1 LAGGVGGS
9 QPVVVSGS
17 FSLSSTASHTGRTGA
32 AAPPAGWA
40 SSGYN
45 GSNGATSSLF
55 GGTFIGSGGSGAIA
69 DNITAMAPDALT
81 ELDANALTELENV
94 SVMFVQ
100 SQNEGTIAT
109 GDTRVNARLVGVSSE
124 YFEAVKPE
132 IAMGSYLSSSSF
144 AQTAKDVVFGAD
156 AANDVGLTADM
167 LGQTVKLNGQ
177 DFRLVGVLDDQ
188 AGFGTSG
195 RVYVTL
201 DSARKLF
208 SQYPYVS
215 SIVIQANTAEQV
227 DALQLTA
234 DSLLRERYGLGADTD
249 ARYTIT
255 NQASLIAAVSSIT
268 DTLGLLLTGIAA
280 ISLIVGGIGIMNIML
295 VSVRERTREIGV
307 RRAIGAK
314 QSNILTQ
321 FLIEAIVLSLAGGV
335 IGLIL
340 GQIAAFFLAILGDW
354 VFAIKLDTVVLALGF
369 SLLVGVVF
377 GVWPART
384 AAKLEPID
392 ALRFE

>member
-1 LAGGVGGS
+1 MRLLGTARLALNRIWATKTRSLLTMLGVVIGVAAIVALTSIVDGAS
-9 QPVVVSGS
+9 QGINK
-17 FSLSSTASHTGRTGA
+17 SL
-32 AAPPAGWA
+32 
-40 SSGYN
+40 
-45 GSNGATSSLF
+45 ATL
-55 GGTFIGSGGSGAIA
+55 GTNQL
-69 DNITAMAPDALT
+69 NITAMASDALT
-81 ELDANALTELENV
+81 EQDAQALSELDGV

-100 SQNEGTIAT
+100 AQNEGTIAT
-109 GDTRVNARLVGVSSE
+109 DNKRVNARLVGVSAQ
-124 YFEAVKPE
+124 YFDAVKPE
-132 IAMGSYLSSSSF
+132 IALGAYLSESKW
-144 AQTAKDVVFGAD
+144 AAEAKDVVFGAD
-156 AANDVGLTADM
+156 AANDLGLTADM
-167 LGQTVKLNGQ
+167 LGKTVKLNGQ

-188 AGFGTSG
+188 AGFGTGG

-215 SIVIQANTAEQV
+215 SIVVQ
-227 DALQLTA
+227 A
-234 DSLLRERYGLGADTD
+234 DSPEVVDGLQVAADRLLRERYGLGAETN

-268 DTLGLLLTGIAA
+268 DTLGLLLTGIAG
-280 ISLIVGGIGIMNIML
+280 ISLVVGGIGIMNIML

-335 IGLIL
+335 VGLIL
-340 GQIAAFFLAILGDW
+340 GQIAAFFLAIIGDW
-354 VFAIKLDTVVLALGF
+354 VFSIQLDTVLLALGF
-369 SLLVGVVF
+369 SLVVGVLF

>member
-1 LAGGVGGS
+1 MRLLGTAALALNRIWATKVRSLLTMLGVVIGVAAIVALTSIVDGAS
-9 QPVVVSGS
+9 QGINK
-17 FSLSSTASHTGRTGA
+17 SL
-32 AAPPAGWA
+32 
-40 SSGYN
+40 
-45 GSNGATSSLF
+45 ATL
-55 GGTFIGSGGSGAIA
+55 GTNQL
-69 DNITAMAPDALT
+69 NITAMAPDALT
-81 ELDANALTELENV
+81 ELDANALAELENV

-124 YFEAVKPE
+124 YFQAVKPE
-132 IAMGSYLSSSSF
+132 IALGSYLSSSSF

-215 SIVIQANTAEQV
+215 SIVIQANTPEQV

-234 DSLLRERYGLGADTD
+234 DSLLRERYGLGADTE

-321 FLIEAIVLSLAGGV
+321 FLIEAIVLSLVGGV

-340 GQIAAFFLAILGDW
+340 GEIAAFFLAILGDW
-354 VFAIKLDTVVLALGF
+354 VFEIKLDTVVLALGF

>member
-1 LAGGVGGS
+1 MLGVVIGVAAIVALTSIVDGASQGINKSLAT
-9 QPVVVSGS
+9 
-17 FSLSSTASHTGRTGA
+17 L
-32 AAPPAGWA
+32 
-40 SSGYN
+40 
-45 GSNGATSSLF
+45 
-55 GGTFIGSGGSGAIA
+55 GTNQL
-69 DNITAMAPDALT
+69 NITAMAPDALT
-81 ELDANALTELENV
+81 ELDANALASLDDV

-100 SQNEGTIAT
+100 SSNEGTIAT
-109 GDTRVNARLVGVSSE
+109 GDTRVNARLVGVSKD

-132 IAMGSYLSSSSF
+132 IALGSYLSSSSF
-144 AQTAKDVVFGAD
+144 AQSAKDVVFGAD
-156 AANDVGLTADM
+156 AANDVGITSDM

-215 SIVIQANTAEQV
+215 SIVIQANTPEQV
-227 DALQLTA
+227 DALQVTA
-234 DSLLRERYGLGADTD
+234 DQLLRERYGLAADTD

-255 NQASLIAAVSSIT
+255 NQASLIAAVGSIT

-335 IGLIL
+335 VGLIL
-340 GQIAAFFLAILGDW
+340 GEIAAFFLAILGDW
-354 VFAIKLDTVVLALGF
+354 VFAIKLDTVLLALGF

>member
-1 LAGGVGGS
+1 LNLLGTAALALNRIWATKVRSLLTMLGVVIGVAAIVALTSIVDGAS
-9 QPVVVSGS
+9 QGINK
-17 FSLSSTASHTGRTGA
+17 SL
-32 AAPPAGWA
+32 
-40 SSGYN
+40 
-45 GSNGATSSLF
+45 ATL
-55 GGTFIGSGGSGAIA
+55 GTNQL
-69 DNITAMAPDALT
+69 NITAMAPDALT
-81 ELDANALTELENV
+81 ELDANALAELENV

-109 GDTRVNARLVGVSSE
+109 GDIRVNARLVGVSSK

-132 IAMGSYLSSSSF
+132 IALGSYLSSSSY

-188 AGFGTSG
+188 AGFGTGG

-201 DSARKLF
+201 DAARKLF

-215 SIVIQANTAEQV
+215 SIVIQANTPEQV
-227 DALQLTA
+227 DALQVTA
-234 DSLLRERYGLGADTD
+234 DTLLRERYGLGVDTE

-335 IGLIL
+335 VGLIL
-340 GQIAAFFLAILGDW
+340 GEIAAFFLAILGDW
-354 VFAIKLDTVVLALGF
+354 VFAIKVDTVVLALGF

>member
-1 LAGGVGGS
+1 MRLLGTARLALNRIWATKVRSLLTMLGVVIGVAAIVALTSIVDGAS
-9 QPVVVSGS
+9 QGINK
-17 FSLSSTASHTGRTGA
+17 SL
-32 AAPPAGWA
+32 
-40 SSGYN
+40 
-45 GSNGATSSLF
+45 ATL
-55 GGTFIGSGGSGAIA
+55 GTNQL
-69 DNITAMAPDALT
+69 NITAMAPDALT
-81 ELDANALTELENV
+81 EQDAAALAELEGV

-100 SQNEGTIAT
+100 AQNEGTIAT
-109 GDTRVNARLVGVSSE
+109 QDKRVNARLVGVSSQ
-124 YFEAVKPE
+124 YFAAVKPE
-132 IAMGSYLSSSSF
+132 IALGSYLSDSKF
-144 AQTAKDVVFGAD
+144 AAEAKDVVFGAD
-156 AANDVGLTADM
+156 AANDLGLTSDM

-188 AGFGTSG
+188 AGFGTNG

-208 SQYPYVS
+208 SQYPFVS
-215 SIVIQANTAEQV
+215 SIVVQAETPEAV
-227 DALQLTA
+227 DALQVA
-234 DSLLRERYGLGADTD
+234 SDRLLRERYGLGPETD

-268 DTLGLLLTGIAA
+268 DTLGLLLTGIAG

-335 IGLIL
+335 VGLIL
-340 GQIAAFFLAILGDW
+340 GQIAAFFLAIIGDW
-354 VFAIKLDTVVLALGF
+354 VFSIQLETVLLALGF
-369 SLLVGVVF
+369 SLVVGVVF

>member
-1 LAGGVGGS
+1 MNLLGTARLALNRIWSTKVRSLLTMLGVVIGVAAIVALTSIVDGAS
-9 QPVVVSGS
+9 QGISK
-17 FSLSSTASHTGRTGA
+17 SLATLGTNQLNLTA
-32 AAPPAGWA
+32 
-40 SSGYN
+40 
-45 GSNGATSSLF
+45 L
-55 GGTFIGSGGSGAIA
+55 
-69 DNITAMAPDALT
+69 APDALT
-81 ELDANALTELENV
+81 EQDAQALAALDGVA
-94 SVMFVQ
+94 VMFTQ

-109 GDTRVNARLVGVSSE
+109 ETNRVNARLVGVSE
-124 YFEAVKPE
+124 AYFAAVKPE
-132 IAMGSYLSSSSF
+132 IALGSYLSSNSQ
-144 AQTAKDVVFGAD
+144 AQGSRDVVFGAD
-156 AANDVGLTADM
+156 AANDLGLTSNM
-167 LGQTVKLNGQ
+167 LGKSVKLNGQ

-201 DSARKLF
+201 DSARRIF

-215 SIVIQANTAEQV
+215 SIVVQADSPESV
-227 DALQLTA
+227 DALQLA
-234 DSLLRERYGLGADTD
+234 VDRLLRERYGLAEDTQ

-255 NQASLIAAVSSIT
+255 NQASLISAVSSIT

-314 QSNILTQ
+314 QSDVLTQ
-321 FLIEAIVLSLAGGV
+321 FLIEAIVLSIAGGIV
-335 IGLIL
+335 GLIF
-340 GQIAAFFLAILGDW
+340 GEIAAFLLAIIGDW
-354 VFAIKLDTVVLALGF
+354 QFSIRMDTIALALGF
-369 SLLVGVVF
+369 SLVIGVLF

-384 AAKLEPID
+384 ASRLEPID

>member
-1 LAGGVGGS
+1 MRLLGTAALALNRIWATKVRSLLTMLGVVIGVAAIVALTSIVDGAS
-9 QPVVVSGS
+9 QGINK
-17 FSLSSTASHTGRTGA
+17 SL
-32 AAPPAGWA
+32 
-40 SSGYN
+40 
-45 GSNGATSSLF
+45 ATL
-55 GGTFIGSGGSGAIA
+55 GTNQL
-69 DNITAMAPDALT
+69 NITAMAPDALT
-81 ELDANALTELENV
+81 ELDANALAELENV

-124 YFEAVKPE
+124 YFQAVKPE
-132 IAMGSYLSSSSF
+132 IALGSYLSSSSY

-215 SIVIQANTAEQV
+215 SIVVQANTPEQV

-234 DSLLRERYGLGADTD
+234 DSLLRERYGLGVDTD

-321 FLIEAIVLSLAGGV
+321 FLIEAIVLSLVGGV

-340 GQIAAFFLAILGDW
+340 GEIAAFFLAILGDW

>member
-1 LAGGVGGS
+1 MLGVVIGVAAIVALTSIVDGASQGINKSLAT
-9 QPVVVSGS
+9 
-17 FSLSSTASHTGRTGA
+17 L
-32 AAPPAGWA
+32 
-40 SSGYN
+40 
-45 GSNGATSSLF
+45 
-55 GGTFIGSGGSGAIA
+55 GTNQL
-69 DNITAMAPDALT
+69 NITAMAPDALT
-81 ELDANALTELENV
+81 ELDANALSELENV

-124 YFEAVKPE
+124 YFQAVKPE
-132 IAMGSYLSSSSF
+132 IALGSYLSSSSF

-215 SIVIQANTAEQV
+215 SIVIQANTPEQV

-234 DSLLRERYGLGADTD
+234 DSLLRERYGLGADTE

>member
-1 LAGGVGGS
+1 MRLLGTARLALNRIWATKIRSLLTMLGVVIGVAAIVALTSIVDGAS
-9 QPVVVSGS
+9 QGINK
-17 FSLSSTASHTGRTGA
+17 SL
-32 AAPPAGWA
+32 
-40 SSGYN
+40 
-45 GSNGATSSLF
+45 ATL
-55 GGTFIGSGGSGAIA
+55 GTNQL
-69 DNITAMAPDALT
+69 NITAMAPDALT
-81 ELDANALTELENV
+81 EQDAEALAGLEGV

-100 SQNEGTIAT
+100 AQNEGTIAT
-109 GDTRVNARLVGVSSE
+109 QDKRVNARLVGVSSQ
-124 YFEAVKPE
+124 YFDAVKPE
-132 IAMGSYLSSSSF
+132 IAMGAYLSDSKF
-144 AQTAKDVVFGAD
+144 AAEAKDVVFGAD
-156 AANDVGLTADM
+156 AANDLGLTSDM

-188 AGFGTSG
+188 AGFGTNG

-215 SIVIQANTAEQV
+215 SIVVQADTPEAV
-227 DALQLTA
+227 DALQLA
-234 DSLLRERYGLGADTD
+234 SDRLLRERYGLSAETD

-268 DTLGLLLTGIAA
+268 DTLGLLLTGIAG

-335 IGLIL
+335 VGLIL
-340 GQIAAFFLAILGDW
+340 GQIAAFFLAIIGDW
-354 VFAIKLDTVVLALGF
+354 VFSIQLETVLLALGF
-369 SLLVGVVF
+369 SLVVGVLF

>member
-1 LAGGVGGS
+1 LNLLGTAALALNRILATKVRSLLTMLGVVIGVAAIVALTSIVDGAS
-9 QPVVVSGS
+9 QGINK
-17 FSLSSTASHTGRTGA
+17 SL
-32 AAPPAGWA
+32 
-40 SSGYN
+40 
-45 GSNGATSSLF
+45 ATL
-55 GGTFIGSGGSGAIA
+55 GTNQL
-69 DNITAMAPDALT
+69 NITAMAPDALT
-81 ELDANALTELENV
+81 ELDANALAELENV

-109 GDTRVNARLVGVSSE
+109 GDIRVNARLVGVSSK

-132 IAMGSYLSSSSF
+132 IALGSYLSSSSF

-188 AGFGTSG
+188 AGFGTGG

-215 SIVIQANTAEQV
+215 SIVIQANTPEQV
-227 DALQLTA
+227 DALQVTA
-234 DSLLRERYGLGADTD
+234 DTLLRERYGLGVDTD

-335 IGLIL
+335 VGLIL
-340 GQIAAFFLAILGDW
+340 GEIAAFFLAILGDW
-354 VFAIKLDTVVLALGF
+354 VFAIKVDTVVLALGF

>member
-1 LAGGVGGS
+1 MRLLCTARLALNRIWATKIRSLLTMLGVVIGVAAIVALTSIVDGAS
-9 QPVVVSGS
+9 QGINK
-17 FSLSSTASHTGRTGA
+17 SL
-32 AAPPAGWA
+32 
-40 SSGYN
+40 
-45 GSNGATSSLF
+45 ATL
-55 GGTFIGSGGSGAIA
+55 GTNQL
-69 DNITAMAPDALT
+69 NITAMAPDALSEQDAQALAT
-81 ELDANALTELENV
+81 LDGV

-100 SQNEGTIAT
+100 TQNDGTIAN
-109 GDTRVNARLVGVSSE
+109 DDKRVNARLVGVSSQ
-124 YFEAVKPE
+124 YFEAVKPD
-132 IAMGSYLSSSSF
+132 IALGSYLSDSKF
-144 AQTAKDVVFGAD
+144 AATSKDVVFGAD
-156 AANDVGLTADM
+156 AANELGLTEKM
-167 LGQTVKLNGQ
+167 LGETVKLNGQ

-201 DSARKLF
+201 DAARKLF

-215 SIVIQANTAEQV
+215 SIVVQAETPEAV
-227 DALQLTA
+227 DALQLAA
-234 DSLLRERYGLGADTD
+234 DRLLRERYGLSAATD

-268 DTLGLLLTGIAA
+268 DTLGLLLTGIAG
-280 ISLIVGGIGIMNIML
+280 ISLVVGGIGIMNIML

-335 IGLIL
+335 VGLIL
-340 GQIAAFFLAILGDW
+340 GEIAAYFLAIIGDW
-354 VFAIKLDTVVLALGF
+354 VFSIQLETILLALGF
-369 SLLVGVVF
+369 SLVVGVVF

>member
-1 LAGGVGGS
+1 MRLLGTARLALNRIWATKTRSLLTMLGVVIGVAAIVALTSIVDGAS
-9 QPVVVSGS
+9 QGINK
-17 FSLSSTASHTGRTGA
+17 SL
-32 AAPPAGWA
+32 
-40 SSGYN
+40 
-45 GSNGATSSLF
+45 ATL
-55 GGTFIGSGGSGAIA
+55 GTNQL
-69 DNITAMAPDALT
+69 NITALASDALT
-81 ELDANALTELENV
+81 EQDAQALSELDGV

-100 SQNEGTIAT
+100 AQNEGTIAT
-109 GDTRVNARLVGVSSE
+109 DNKRVNARLVGVSAQ
-124 YFEAVKPE
+124 YFDAVKPE
-132 IAMGSYLSSSSF
+132 IALGAYLSESKW
-144 AQTAKDVVFGAD
+144 AAEAKDVVFGAD
-156 AANDVGLTADM
+156 AANDLGLTADM
-167 LGQTVKLNGQ
+167 LGKTVKLNGQ

-188 AGFGTSG
+188 AGFGTGG

-215 SIVIQANTAEQV
+215 SIVVQ
-227 DALQLTA
+227 A
-234 DSLLRERYGLGADTD
+234 DSPEAVDGLQVAADRLLRERYGLGAETN

-268 DTLGLLLTGIAA
+268 DTLGLLLTGIAG
-280 ISLIVGGIGIMNIML
+280 ISLVVGGIGIMNIML

-335 IGLIL
+335 VGLIL
-340 GQIAAFFLAILGDW
+340 GQIAAFILAIIGDW
-354 VFAIKLDTVVLALGF
+354 VFSIQLDTVLLALGF
-369 SLLVGVVF
+369 SLVVGVLF

>member
-1 LAGGVGGS
+1 LNLLGTAALALNRIWATKVRSLLTMLGVVIGVAAIVALTSIVDGAS
-9 QPVVVSGS
+9 QGINK
-17 FSLSSTASHTGRTGA
+17 SL
-32 AAPPAGWA
+32 
-40 SSGYN
+40 
-45 GSNGATSSLF
+45 ATL
-55 GGTFIGSGGSGAIA
+55 GTNQL
-69 DNITAMAPDALT
+69 NITALAPDALT
-81 ELDANALTELENV
+81 ELDANALAELENV

-109 GDTRVNARLVGVSSE
+109 GDIRVNARLVGVSSK

-132 IAMGSYLSSSSF
+132 IALGSYLSSSSF

-188 AGFGTSG
+188 AGFGTGG

-215 SIVIQANTAEQV
+215 SIVIQANTPEQV
-227 DALQLTA
+227 DALQVTA
-234 DSLLRERYGLGADTD
+234 DSLLRERYGLGADTE

-335 IGLIL
+335 VGLIL

-354 VFAIKLDTVVLALGF
+354 VFEVKLDTVVLALGF

>member
-1 LAGGVGGS
+1 MRILGTAALALNRIWATKVRSLLTMLGVVIGVAAIVALTSIVDGAS
-9 QPVVVSGS
+9 QGINK
-17 FSLSSTASHTGRTGA
+17 SL
-32 AAPPAGWA
+32 
-40 SSGYN
+40 
-45 GSNGATSSLF
+45 ATL
-55 GGTFIGSGGSGAIA
+55 GTNQL
-69 DNITAMAPDALT
+69 NITAMAPDALT
-81 ELDANALTELENV
+81 ELDANALAELENV

-109 GDTRVNARLVGVSSE
+109 GDIRVNARLVGVSSK

-132 IAMGSYLSSSSF
+132 IALGSYLSSSSYS
-144 AQTAKDVVFGAD
+144 QTAKDVVFGAD

-167 LGQTVKLNGQ
+167 LGQSVKLNGQ

-215 SIVIQANTAEQV
+215 SIVIQANTPEQV
-227 DALQLTA
+227 DALQVTA
-234 DSLLRERYGLGADTD
+234 DTLLRERYGLSPDTI

-354 VFAIKLDTVVLALGF
+354 VFSIRLDTVLLALGF

>member
-1 LAGGVGGS
+1 MRLLGTAALALNRIWATKVRSLLTMLGVVIGVAAIVALTSIVDGAS
-9 QPVVVSGS
+9 QGINK
-17 FSLSSTASHTGRTGA
+17 SL
-32 AAPPAGWA
+32 
-40 SSGYN
+40 
-45 GSNGATSSLF
+45 ATL
-55 GGTFIGSGGSGAIA
+55 GTNQL
-69 DNITAMAPDALT
+69 NITAMAPDALT
-81 ELDANALTELENV
+81 ELDANALAELENV

-109 GDTRVNARLVGVSSE
+109 GDTRVTARLVGVSSE

-132 IAMGSYLSSSSF
+132 IALGSYLSSSSY

-215 SIVIQANTAEQV
+215 SIVVQANTPEQV

-234 DSLLRERYGLGADTD
+234 DSLLRERYGLSADTE

-340 GQIAAFFLAILGDW
+340 GEIAAFFLAILGDW

>member
-1 LAGGVGGS
+1 MRLLGTARLALNRIWATKVRSLLTMLGVVIGVAAIVALTSIVDGAS
-9 QPVVVSGS
+9 QGINK
-17 FSLSSTASHTGRTGA
+17 SL
-32 AAPPAGWA
+32 
-40 SSGYN
+40 
-45 GSNGATSSLF
+45 ATL
-55 GGTFIGSGGSGAIA
+55 GTNQL
-69 DNITAMAPDALT
+69 NITAMAPDALSEQDAQALAT
-81 ELDANALTELENV
+81 LDGV

-100 SQNEGTIAT
+100 TQNDGTIAT
-109 GDTRVNARLVGVSSE
+109 DDKRVNARLVGVSSQ
-124 YFEAVKPE
+124 YFEAVKPD
-132 IAMGSYLSSSSF
+132 IALGSYLSDSKF
-144 AQTAKDVVFGAD
+144 AATSKDVVFGAD
-156 AANDVGLTADM
+156 AANELGLTEEM
-167 LGQTVKLNGQ
+167 LGENVKLNGQ

-201 DSARKLF
+201 DAARKLF

-215 SIVIQANTAEQV
+215 SIVVQAETPEAV
-227 DALQLTA
+227 DALQLAA
-234 DSLLRERYGLGADTD
+234 DRLLRERYGLSAATD

-268 DTLGLLLTGIAA
+268 DTLGLLLTGIAG
-280 ISLIVGGIGIMNIML
+280 ISLVVGGIGIMNIML
-295 VSVRERTREIGV
+295 VSVRERTREIGI

-335 IGLIL
+335 VGLIL
-340 GQIAAFFLAILGDW
+340 GEIAAYFLAIIGDW
-354 VFAIKLDTVVLALGF
+354 VFSIQLETILLALGF
-369 SLLVGVVF
+369 SLVVGVVF

>member
-1 LAGGVGGS
+1 LRILGTAALALNRIWATKVRSLLTMLGVVIGVAAIVALTSIVDGAS
-9 QPVVVSGS
+9 QGINK
-17 FSLSSTASHTGRTGA
+17 SL
-32 AAPPAGWA
+32 
-40 SSGYN
+40 
-45 GSNGATSSLF
+45 ATL
-55 GGTFIGSGGSGAIA
+55 GTNQL
-69 DNITAMAPDALT
+69 NITAMAPDALT
-81 ELDANALTELENV
+81 ELDANALASLDDV

-100 SQNEGTIAT
+100 SSNEGTIAT
-109 GDTRVNARLVGVSSE
+109 GDTRVNARLVGVSKD

-132 IAMGSYLSSSSF
+132 IALGAYLSSSSF
-144 AQTAKDVVFGAD
+144 AQSAKDVVFGAD
-156 AANDVGLTADM
+156 AANDVGITSDM

-215 SIVIQANTAEQV
+215 SIVIQANTPEQV
-227 DALQLTA
+227 DALQVTA
-234 DSLLRERYGLGADTD
+234 DQLLRERYGLAPDTD

-255 NQASLIAAVSSIT
+255 NQASLIAAVGSIT

-335 IGLIL
+335 VGLIL
-340 GQIAAFFLAILGDW
+340 GEIAAFFLAILGDW
-354 VFAIKLDTVVLALGF
+354 VFAIKLDTVLLALGF

>member
-1 LAGGVGGS
+1 MLGVVIGVAAIVALTSIVDGASQGINKSLAT
-9 QPVVVSGS
+9 
-17 FSLSSTASHTGRTGA
+17 L
-32 AAPPAGWA
+32 
-40 SSGYN
+40 
-45 GSNGATSSLF
+45 
-55 GGTFIGSGGSGAIA
+55 GTNQL
-69 DNITAMAPDALT
+69 NITAMAPDALT
-81 ELDANALTELENV
+81 ELDANALAELENV

-109 GDTRVNARLVGVSSE
+109 GDTRVTARLVGVSSK

-132 IAMGSYLSSSSF
+132 IALGSYLSSSSY

-156 AANDVGLTADM
+156 AANDVGLTAAM

-215 SIVIQANTAEQV
+215 SIVVQANTPEQV

-234 DSLLRERYGLGADTD
+234 DSLLRERYGLSADTE

-354 VFAIKLDTVVLALGF
+354 VFAVKLDTVALALGF

>member
-1 LAGGVGGS
+1 MKILGTAALALNRIWATKVRSLLTMLGVVIGVAAIVALTSIVDGAS
-9 QPVVVSGS
+9 QGINK
-17 FSLSSTASHTGRTGA
+17 SL
-32 AAPPAGWA
+32 
-40 SSGYN
+40 
-45 GSNGATSSLF
+45 ATL
-55 GGTFIGSGGSGAIA
+55 GTNQL
-69 DNITAMAPDALT
+69 NITAMAPDALT
-81 ELDANALTELENV
+81 EQDAQALAELEDV

-132 IAMGSYLSSSSF
+132 IALGSYLSSSSF

-188 AGFGTSG
+188 AGFGTGG

-215 SIVIQANTAEQV
+215 SIVIQANTPEQV
-227 DALQLTA
+227 DGLQVTA
-234 DSLLRERYGLGADTD
+234 DSLLRERYGLGVDTD

-314 QSNILTQ
+314 QSDILTQ

-335 IGLIL
+335 VGLIL
-340 GQIAAFFLAILGDW
+340 GEIAAFFLAILGDW
-354 VFAIKLDTVVLALGF
+354 VFAIKLDTVLLALGF

>member
-1 LAGGVGGS
+1 LKILGTAALALNRIWATKVRSLLTMLGVVIGVAAIVALTSIVDGAS
-9 QPVVVSGS
+9 QGINK
-17 FSLSSTASHTGRTGA
+17 SL
-32 AAPPAGWA
+32 
-40 SSGYN
+40 
-45 GSNGATSSLF
+45 ATL
-55 GGTFIGSGGSGAIA
+55 GTNQL
-69 DNITAMAPDALT
+69 NITAMAPDALT
-81 ELDANALTELENV
+81 EQDAKALAELEDV

-132 IAMGSYLSSSSF
+132 IALGSYLSSSFF

-188 AGFGTSG
+188 AGFGTGG

-215 SIVIQANTAEQV
+215 SIVIQANTPEQV
-227 DALQLTA
+227 DGLQVTA
-234 DSLLRERYGLGADTD
+234 DSLLRERYGLGVDTD

-314 QSNILTQ
+314 QSDILTQ

-335 IGLIL
+335 VGLIL
-340 GQIAAFFLAILGDW
+340 GEIAAFFLAILGDW
-354 VFAIKLDTVVLALGF
+354 VFAIKLDTVLLALGF

>member
-1 LAGGVGGS
+1 MLGVVIGVAAIVALTSIVDGASQGINKSLAT
-9 QPVVVSGS
+9 
-17 FSLSSTASHTGRTGA
+17 L
-32 AAPPAGWA
+32 
-40 SSGYN
+40 
-45 GSNGATSSLF
+45 
-55 GGTFIGSGGSGAIA
+55 GTNQL
-69 DNITAMAPDALT
+69 NITAMAPDALT
-81 ELDANALTELENV
+81 ELDANALAELENV

-109 GDTRVNARLVGVSSE
+109 GDTRVTARLVGVSSK

-132 IAMGSYLSSSSF
+132 IALGSYLSSSSY

-215 SIVIQANTAEQV
+215 SIVIQANTPEQV

-234 DSLLRERYGLGADTD
+234 DSLLRERYGLSADTE

>member
-1 LAGGVGGS
+1 VRLLGTAALALNRIWATKVRSLLTMLGVVIGVAAIVALTSIVDGAS
-9 QPVVVSGS
+9 QGINK
-17 FSLSSTASHTGRTGA
+17 SL
-32 AAPPAGWA
+32 
-40 SSGYN
+40 
-45 GSNGATSSLF
+45 ATL
-55 GGTFIGSGGSGAIA
+55 GTNQL
-69 DNITAMAPDALT
+69 NITAMAPDALT
-81 ELDANALTELENV
+81 ELDANALSELENV

-124 YFEAVKPE
+124 YFQAVNPE
-132 IAMGSYLSSSSF
+132 IALGSYLSSSSL

-188 AGFGTSG
+188 AGFGTGG

-215 SIVIQANTAEQV
+215 SIVIQANTPEQV

-234 DSLLRERYGLGADTD
+234 DSLLRERYGLGADTE

-335 IGLIL
+335 VGLIL
-340 GQIAAFFLAILGDW
+340 GEIAAFFLAILGDW

>member
-1 LAGGVGGS
+1 MRILGTAALALNRIWATKVRSLLTMLGVVIGVAAIVALTSIVDGAS
-9 QPVVVSGS
+9 QGINK
-17 FSLSSTASHTGRTGA
+17 SL
-32 AAPPAGWA
+32 
-40 SSGYN
+40 
-45 GSNGATSSLF
+45 ATL
-55 GGTFIGSGGSGAIA
+55 GTNQL
-69 DNITAMAPDALT
+69 NITAMAPDALT
-81 ELDANALTELENV
+81 ELDANALAELENV

-109 GDTRVNARLVGVSSE
+109 GDIRVNARLVGVSSK

-132 IAMGSYLSSSSF
+132 IALGSYLSSSSY

-167 LGQTVKLNGQ
+167 LGQNVKLNGQ

-215 SIVIQANTAEQV
+215 SIVIQANTPEQV
-227 DALQLTA
+227 DALQVTA
-234 DSLLRERYGLGADTD
+234 DTLLRERYGLGPDTI

-354 VFAIKLDTVVLALGF
+354 VFSIRLDTVLLALGF

>member
-1 LAGGVGGS
+1 MKLLGTAALALNRIWATKVRSLLTMLGVVIGVAAIVALTSIVDGAS
-9 QPVVVSGS
+9 QGINK
-17 FSLSSTASHTGRTGA
+17 SL
-32 AAPPAGWA
+32 
-40 SSGYN
+40 
-45 GSNGATSSLF
+45 ATL
-55 GGTFIGSGGSGAIA
+55 GTNQL
-69 DNITAMAPDALT
+69 NITALAADSLT
-81 ELDANALTELENV
+81 EQDAQELAALENV

-100 SQNEGTIAT
+100 AQNQGTIAT
-109 GDTRVNARLVGVSSE
+109 GDKRVNARLVGVSSQ

-132 IAMGSYLSSSSF
+132 IALGSYLSSSSF
-144 AQTAKDVVFGAD
+144 AATAKDVVFGAD
-156 AANDVGLTADM
+156 AANDLGLTKAM

-195 RVYVTL
+195 RVYVPI

-215 SIVIQANTAEQV
+215 SIVIQADTPEQV
-227 DALQLTA
+227 DTLQLQA
-234 DSLLRERYGLGADTD
+234 DVLLRERYGLGEETT

-255 NQASLIAAVSSIT
+255 NQASLIAAVGSIT
-268 DTLGLLLTGIAA
+268 ATLGLLLTGIAA

-335 IGLIL
+335 VGLIL
-340 GQIAAFFLAILGDW
+340 GEIAAFFLAVIGDW
-354 VFAIKLDTVVLALGF
+354 VFAIRLDTVGLALGF

>member
-1 LAGGVGGS
+1 MRLLGTARLALNRIWATKTRSLLTMLGVVIGVAAIVALTSIVDGAS
-9 QPVVVSGS
+9 QGINK
-17 FSLSSTASHTGRTGA
+17 SL
-32 AAPPAGWA
+32 
-40 SSGYN
+40 
-45 GSNGATSSLF
+45 ATL
-55 GGTFIGSGGSGAIA
+55 GTNQL
-69 DNITAMAPDALT
+69 NITAMASDALT
-81 ELDANALTELENV
+81 EQDAQALSELDGV

-100 SQNEGTIAT
+100 AQNEGTIAT
-109 GDTRVNARLVGVSSE
+109 DNKRVNARLVGVSAQ
-124 YFEAVKPE
+124 YFDAVKPE
-132 IAMGSYLSSSSF
+132 IALGAYLSESKW
-144 AQTAKDVVFGAD
+144 AAEAKDVVFGAD
-156 AANDVGLTADM
+156 AANDLGLTADM
-167 LGQTVKLNGQ
+167 LGKTVKLNGQ

-188 AGFGTSG
+188 AGFGTGG

-215 SIVIQANTAEQV
+215 SIVVQ
-227 DALQLTA
+227 A
-234 DSLLRERYGLGADTD
+234 DSPEAVDGLQVAADRLLRERYGLGAETN

-268 DTLGLLLTGIAA
+268 DTLGLLLTGIAG
-280 ISLIVGGIGIMNIML
+280 ISLVVGGIGIMNIML

-335 IGLIL
+335 VGLIV
-340 GQIAAFFLAILGDW
+340 GQIAAFFLAIIGDW
-354 VFAIKLDTVVLALGF
+354 VFSIQLDTILLALGF
-369 SLLVGVVF
+369 SLVVGVLF

>member
-1 LAGGVGGS
+1 MKLLGTAVLALNRIWATKVRSLLTMLGVVIGVAAIVALTSIVDGAS
-9 QPVVVSGS
+9 QGINK
-17 FSLSSTASHTGRTGA
+17 SL
-32 AAPPAGWA
+32 
-40 SSGYN
+40 
-45 GSNGATSSLF
+45 ATL
-55 GGTFIGSGGSGAIA
+55 GTNQL
-69 DNITAMAPDALT
+69 NITAMAADSLT
-81 ELDANALTELENV
+81 EQDAQELEALENV

-100 SQNEGTIAT
+100 SQNQGTIAT
-109 GDTRVNARLVGVSSE
+109 DDKRVSARLVGVSAK

-132 IAMGSYLSSSSF
+132 LALGSYLSSSSL
-144 AQTAKDVVFGAD
+144 AATAKDVVFGAD
-156 AANDVGLTADM
+156 AANDLGITKEM
-167 LGQTVKLNGQ
+167 LGQSVKLNGQ

-195 RVYVTL
+195 RVYVPI

-215 SIVIQANTAEQV
+215 SIVIQADTAEQV
-227 DALQLTA
+227 DTLQLQA
-234 DSLLRERYGLGADTD
+234 DVLLRERYGLGEDTA

-255 NQASLIAAVSSIT
+255 NQASLIAAVGSIT
-268 DTLGLLLTGIAA
+268 ATLGLLLTGIAG

-321 FLIEAIVLSLAGGV
+321 FLIEAIVLSLAGGLV
-335 IGLIL
+335 GLIL
-340 GQIAAFFLAILGDW
+340 GEIAAYFLAVVGDW
-354 VFAIKLDTVVLALGF
+354 VFAIKLETIGLALGF

>member
-1 LAGGVGGS
+1 MKLLGTATLALNRIWATKIRSLLTMLGVVIGVAAIVALTSIVDGAS
-9 QPVVVSGS
+9 QGINK
-17 FSLSSTASHTGRTGA
+17 SL
-32 AAPPAGWA
+32 
-40 SSGYN
+40 
-45 GSNGATSSLF
+45 ATL
-55 GGTFIGSGGSGAIA
+55 GTNQL
-69 DNITAMAPDALT
+69 NITAMAPDSLT
-81 ELDANALTELENV
+81 EQDAQELAALENV

-100 SQNEGTIAT
+100 AQNQGTIAT
-109 GDTRVNARLVGVSSE
+109 DDKRVNARLVGVSAK

-132 IAMGSYLSSSSF
+132 IALGSYLSSSSF
-144 AQTAKDVVFGAD
+144 AATAKDVVFGAD
-156 AANDVGLTADM
+156 AANDLGLTKAM

-195 RVYVTL
+195 RVYVPI

-215 SIVIQANTAEQV
+215 SIVIQADTPEQV
-227 DALQLTA
+227 DTLQLQA
-234 DSLLRERYGLGADTD
+234 DVLLRERYGLGAETT

-255 NQASLIAAVSSIT
+255 NQASLIAAVGSIT
-268 DTLGLLLTGIAA
+268 ATLGLLLTGIAA

-335 IGLIL
+335 VGLIL
-340 GQIAAFFLAILGDW
+340 GEIAAFFLAVIGDW
-354 VFAIKLDTVVLALGF
+354 VFSIRLDTVGLALGF

>member
-1 LAGGVGGS
+1 MKLLGTAALALNRIWATKVRSLLTMLGVVIGVAAIVALTSIVDGAS
-9 QPVVVSGS
+9 QGINK
-17 FSLSSTASHTGRTGA
+17 SL
-32 AAPPAGWA
+32 
-40 SSGYN
+40 
-45 GSNGATSSLF
+45 ATL
-55 GGTFIGSGGSGAIA
+55 GTNQL
-69 DNITAMAPDALT
+69 NITALAADSLT
-81 ELDANALTELENV
+81 EQDAQELAALENV

-100 SQNEGTIAT
+100 AQNQGTIAT
-109 GDTRVNARLVGVSSE
+109 GDKRVNARLVGVSAQ

-132 IAMGSYLSSSSF
+132 IALGSYLSSSSF
-144 AQTAKDVVFGAD
+144 AATAKDVVFGAD
-156 AANDVGLTADM
+156 AANDLGLSKAM

-195 RVYVTL
+195 RVYVPI

-215 SIVIQANTAEQV
+215 SIMIQADTPEQV
-227 DALQLTA
+227 DTLQLQA
-234 DSLLRERYGLGADTD
+234 DVLLRERYGVGEETT

-255 NQASLIAAVSSIT
+255 NQASLIAAVGSIT
-268 DTLGLLLTGIAA
+268 ATLGLLLTGIAA

-335 IGLIL
+335 VGLIL
-340 GQIAAFFLAILGDW
+340 GEIAAFFLAVIGDW
-354 VFAIKLDTVVLALGF
+354 VFAIRLDTVGLALGF

-377 GVWPART
+377 GVWPARQ

>member
-1 LAGGVGGS
+1 MRLLGTATLALNRIWATKVRSLLTMLGVVIGVAAIVALTSIVDGAS
-9 QPVVVSGS
+9 QGINK
-17 FSLSSTASHTGRTGA
+17 SL
-32 AAPPAGWA
+32 
-40 SSGYN
+40 
-45 GSNGATSSLF
+45 ATL
-55 GGTFIGSGGSGAIA
+55 GTNQL
-69 DNITAMAPDALT
+69 NITAMAPDALS
-81 ELDANALTELENV
+81 ELDARALAELDGV
-94 SVMFVQ
+94 SVMFMQ
-100 SQNEGTIAT
+100 AQNEGTIAT
-109 GDTRVNARLVGVSSE
+109 EDTRVTARLVGVSSQ

-132 IAMGSYLSSSSF
+132 VALGSYLSSSSF
-144 AQTAKDVVFGAD
+144 AASAKDVVFGAD

-167 LGQTVKLNGQ
+167 LGKTVKLNGQ

-201 DSARKLF
+201 DAARKLF

-215 SIVIQANTAEQV
+215 SIVVQAKTPEQV
-227 DALQLTA
+227 DALQLNT
-234 DSLLRERYGLGADTD
+234 DSLLRERYGLAQDTD
-249 ARYTIT
+249 TRYTIT
-255 NQASLIAAVSSIT
+255 NQASLLAAVGSIT

-321 FLIEAIVLSLAGGV
+321 FLIEAIVLSLAGGLV
-335 IGLIL
+335 GLIL
-340 GQIAAFFLAILGDW
+340 GEIAAFFLALLGDW
-354 VFAIKLDTVVLALGF
+354 VFVIRLDTVTMALGF
-369 SLLVGVVF
+369 SLIIGVVF

>member
-1 LAGGVGGS
+1 MRLLGTARLALNRIWATKTRSLLTMLGVVIGVAAIVALTSIVDGAS
-9 QPVVVSGS
+9 QGINK
-17 FSLSSTASHTGRTGA
+17 SL
-32 AAPPAGWA
+32 
-40 SSGYN
+40 
-45 GSNGATSSLF
+45 ATL
-55 GGTFIGSGGSGAIA
+55 GTNQL
-69 DNITAMAPDALT
+69 NITAMAPDALT
-81 ELDANALTELENV
+81 EQDAEALAKLEGV

-100 SQNEGTIAT
+100 AQNEGTIAT
-109 GDTRVNARLVGVSSE
+109 DDMRVNARLVGVSSQ
-124 YFEAVKPE
+124 YFAAVKPE
-132 IAMGSYLSSSSF
+132 IALGAYLSDSKF
-144 AQTAKDVVFGAD
+144 AASAKDVVFGAD
-156 AANDVGLTADM
+156 AANDLGLTSDM

-188 AGFGTSG
+188 AGFGTGG

-201 DSARKLF
+201 DAARKLF

-215 SIVIQANTAEQV
+215 SIVVQAETPEAV
-227 DALQLTA
+227 DALQVA
-234 DSLLRERYGLGADTD
+234 SDRLLRDRYGLGAETE

-268 DTLGLLLTGIAA
+268 DTLGLLLTGIAG

-335 IGLIL
+335 VGLVL
-340 GQIAAFFLAILGDW
+340 GQIAAFFLAIIGDW
-354 VFAIKLDTVVLALGF
+354 VFSIQMETVLLALGF
-369 SLLVGVVF
+369 SLVVGVVF

>member
-1 LAGGVGGS
+1 MKLLGTATLALNRIWATKIRSLLTMLGVVIGVAAIVALTSIVDGAS
-9 QPVVVSGS
+9 QGINK
-17 FSLSSTASHTGRTGA
+17 SL
-32 AAPPAGWA
+32 
-40 SSGYN
+40 
-45 GSNGATSSLF
+45 ATL
-55 GGTFIGSGGSGAIA
+55 GTNQL
-69 DNITAMAPDALT
+69 NITAMAADSLT
-81 ELDANALTELENV
+81 EQDAQELAALENV

-100 SQNEGTIAT
+100 AQNQGTIAT
-109 GDTRVNARLVGVSSE
+109 GDKRVNARLVGVSAK

-132 IAMGSYLSSSSF
+132 IALGSYLSSSSF
-144 AQTAKDVVFGAD
+144 AATAKDVVFGAD
-156 AANDVGLTADM
+156 AANDLGLTKAM

-177 DFRLVGVLDDQ
+177 GFRLVGVLDDQ

-195 RVYVTL
+195 RVYVPI

-227 DALQLTA
+227 DTLQLQA
-234 DSLLRERYGLGADTD
+234 DVLLRERYGLGAETT

-255 NQASLIAAVSSIT
+255 NQASLIAAVGSIT
-268 DTLGLLLTGIAA
+268 ATLGLLLTGIAA

-335 IGLIL
+335 VGLIL
-340 GQIAAFFLAILGDW
+340 GEIAAFFLAVIGDW
-354 VFAIKLDTVVLALGF
+354 VFSIRLDTVGLALGF

>member
-1 LAGGVGGS
+1 LKILGTAALALNRIWATKVRSLLTMLGVVIGVAAIVALTSIVDGAS
-9 QPVVVSGS
+9 QGINK
-17 FSLSSTASHTGRTGA
+17 SL
-32 AAPPAGWA
+32 
-40 SSGYN
+40 
-45 GSNGATSSLF
+45 ATL
-55 GGTFIGSGGSGAIA
+55 GTNQL
-69 DNITAMAPDALT
+69 NITAMAPDALT
-81 ELDANALTELENV
+81 EQDAKALAELEDV

-109 GDTRVNARLVGVSSE
+109 GDTRANARLVGVSSE

-132 IAMGSYLSSSSF
+132 IALGSYLSSSSF
-144 AQTAKDVVFGAD
+144 AQNAKDVVFGAD

-188 AGFGTSG
+188 AGFGTGG

-215 SIVIQANTAEQV
+215 SIVIQANTPEQV
-227 DALQLTA
+227 DGLQVTA
-234 DSLLRERYGLGADTD
+234 DSWLRERYGLGVDTD

-314 QSNILTQ
+314 QSDILTQ

-335 IGLIL
+335 VGLIL
-340 GQIAAFFLAILGDW
+340 GEIAAFFLAILGDW
-354 VFAIKLDTVVLALGF
+354 VFAIKLDTVLLALGF